1 MDRETSLLDRAHAR
15 VHGHKALRVFTVC
28 TRVLLALGFLPSGLT
43 KVLGNRFTMLGLDSP
58 VGFFFEAMYR
68 TGFYWRFLGL
78 CQLAAALLLL
88 IPRTATLG
96 ALVYFPLALN
106 IFVITVSLHFQGTP
120 VITGLMLL
128 ANVYLLCWDYD
139 KLKHLFAVRRIVE
152 SDADARA
159 RLDGTRDE
167 KRGTSVAARA

>member
-1 MDRETSLLDRAHAR
+1 MLDRAHAR
-15 VHGHKALRVFTVC
+15 VHGHRALRVFTVC

-43 KVLGNRFTMLGLDSP
+43 KVVGNRFTVLGLDSP

-78 CQLAAALLLL
+78 CQLAAALLLV
-88 IPRTATLG
+88 IPRTATVG
-96 ALVYFPLALN
+96 ALVYFPLILN

-128 ANVYLLCWDYD
+128 ANLYLLCWDYD
-139 KLKHLFAVRRIVE
+139 KLKHLFAAERIAE
-152 SDADARA
+152 GGAGARP
-159 RLDGTRDE
+159 RVDGVGDE
-167 KRGTSVAARA
+167 KRGTYGAARA

>member
-1 MDRETSLLDRAHAR
+1 MDSIYITTNDQSALGRAHAWVR
-15 VHGHKALRVFTVC
+15 GERLLRIFTVV
-28 TRVLLALGFLPSGLT
+28 TRILLALGFVPSGLT
-43 KVLGNRFTMLGLDSP
+43 KVRGDRFTILGVDNP

-96 ALVYFPLALN
+96 ALVYFPLILN
-106 IFVITVSLHFQGTP
+106 IFVITVALDFRGTP

-128 ANVYLLCWDYD
+128 ANIYLLCWDYD
-139 KLKHLFAVRRIVE
+139 KLKPLI
-152 SDADARA
+152 
-159 RLDGTRDE
+159 
-167 KRGTSVAARA
+167 K